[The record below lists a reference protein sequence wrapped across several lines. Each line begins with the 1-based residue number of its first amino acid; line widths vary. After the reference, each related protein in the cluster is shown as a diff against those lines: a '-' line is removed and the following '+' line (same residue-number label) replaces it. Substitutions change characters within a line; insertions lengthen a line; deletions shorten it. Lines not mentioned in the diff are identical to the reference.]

1 MNKNHKKNS
10 ILNSLKGLTTTFSSK
25 HKSEQVPLYY
35 VTLLNCDECVFQ
47 TEVFTS
53 YKKAKAC
60 FYVKKQDI
68 LSKTT
73 IENIYEQE
81 QYFINTFSFV
91 LKLGKN

>member
-1 MNKNHKKNS
+1 M
-10 ILNSLKGLTTTFSSK
+10 
-25 HKSEQVPLYY
+25 
-35 VTLLNCDECVFQ
+35 FQ

-53 YKKAKAC
+53 FKKAKAC